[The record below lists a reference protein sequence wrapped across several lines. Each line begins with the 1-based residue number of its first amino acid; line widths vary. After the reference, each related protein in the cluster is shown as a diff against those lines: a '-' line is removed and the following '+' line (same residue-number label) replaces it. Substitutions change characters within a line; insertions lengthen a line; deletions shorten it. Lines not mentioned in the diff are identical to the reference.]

1 MTNNF
6 DFDHIR
12 LSDVDDSRAPLEQDV
27 YTLEVNKLDPITRT
41 INKEGSEFQGQ
52 TVPVLQGSFTVVDH
66 DKYASRKV
74 WGDLWLCFKA
84 GVVGAKKIQQATG
97 VQQADGQSISDWA
110 SQFAALNPPARIQVL
125 VEKLGPEAAKP
136 NRINFYT
143 VKPVA

>member
-1 MTNNF
+1 MTTDF

-12 LSDVDDSRAPLEQDV
+12 LSDVDDSRQPLDQDV
-27 YTLEVNKLDPITRT
+27 YTLEVNSLAPTTRT
-41 INKEGSEFQGQ
+41 INKEGSEFQGKS
-52 TVPVLQGSFTVVDH
+52 VPVLQGSFTVVDH

-74 WGDLWLCFKA
+74 WGDLWMCFKA
-84 GVVGAKKIQQATG
+84 GTVGAKKIQDATG
-97 VQQADGQSISDWA
+97 VLQTDGQSISDWA
-110 SQFAALNPPARIQVL
+110 SQFSTLNPPARIQAL